1 MSSLADI
8 LELEV
13 DQTLLVNSI
22 VDFSAWCTS
31 IVARMAN
38 GTVIHARNLDFDFP
52 SIMSTLVYRAILKKD
67 GRIVGEAVAIA
78 GYIGFY
84 TGIAYDKFTVSYNVR
99 FIRTNRSEIMTNI
112 EEELKNGVVPTA

>member
-1 MSSLADI
+1 MS
-8 LELEV
+8 
-13 DQTLLVNSI
+13 
-22 VDFSAWCTS
+22 
-31 IVARMAN
+31 N

-52 SIMSTLVYRAILKKD
+52 TMMSRLVYRAILQKN

-99 FIRTNRSEIMTNI
+99 MIRTNISDIMINI
-112 EEELKNGVVPTA
+112 EDELKNGIVPAAQVIERALLSAGGY